1 MYETVN
7 GFSLQQCCLTLFLM
21 AWLVTRYTTWKNV
34 NHWIYALFALSTLLR
49 NYSSYLSFV
58 LEMYCPDYIYI
69 YIYKNI
75 LTLNFT
81 LHLFQRKK
89 KISPFIF
96 NIIILSKICNR
107 LSNNLRNLIST
118 RIPEILLAHSKKKSK
133 LYFHLTILQNN
144 NLQTYLPNS
153 QKETCKKVAR
163 DREIFLLFD
172 LVPLNGLTT
181 RDSRIVKWNCDDYCT
196 VVV

>member
-1 MYETVN
+1 MACNAIHNVEERKPLNIRIVRVKYVT
-7 GFSLQQCCLTLFLM
+7 TKLFELPFIR
-21 AWLVTRYTTWKNV
+21 TRDV
-34 NHWIYALFALSTLLR
+34 LSRL
-49 NYSSYLSFV
+49 
-58 LEMYCPDYIYI
+58 YI

-75 LTLNFT
+75 LILNFT

-133 LYFHLTILQNN
+133 LHFHLTILQNN

-172 LVPLNGLTT
+172 LVPLNGLST

>member
-1 MYETVN
+1 MLFNTVPYGMACN
-7 GFSLQQCCLTLFLM
+7 AIHNVEERKPLNIRIVRVKYVTTKLFELPFIR
-21 AWLVTRYTTWKNV
+21 TRDV
-34 NHWIYALFALSTLLR
+34 LSRLH
-49 NYSSYLSFV
+49 
-58 LEMYCPDYIYI
+58 IYI
-69 YIYKNI
+69 KNI

-96 NIIILSKICNR
+96 NIIVLSKICNR

-133 LYFHLTILQNN
+133 LHFHLTILQNN

-172 LVPLNGLTT
+172 LVPLNGLST